1 MTRKF
6 DTISLVSNQQR
17 LSESA
22 CLLAPPLPPPP
33 PHTHTHTQK
42 QNKTKQKKHWENL
55 DGKLDENKA
64 VLKQFAPR
72 KNENTFVLTEKN
84 CPLTLENV
92 DFRSLRM

>member
-6 DTISLVSNQQR
+6 DTISLVSDQQR

-22 CLLAPPLPPPP
+22 CLLAPPPPPN
-33 PHTHTHTQK
+33 TKK

-92 DFRSLRM
+92 DFGSLCM